1 MGMTSQRQ
9 SVTLP
14 IGGCNSGNRPQAHPP
29 IPAPTCI
36 DRERVLD
43 SAVQK
48 RHDRYSVL
56 HFQDGGITMARKPSS
71 NDAFD
76 GGLQGGEVN
85 LARPARRAAPPTENL
100 TPRDLDVL
108 VAIRRGS
115 TSGAIAKSLGI
126 SLSTVRRHVWNI
138 LVKLDDRAQVAG
150 PDLTLAAVPVRN
162 RHAN

>member
-1 MGMTSQRQ
+1 
-9 SVTLP
+9 
-14 IGGCNSGNRPQAHPP
+14 
-29 IPAPTCI
+29 
-36 DRERVLD
+36 
-43 SAVQK
+43 
-48 RHDRYSVL
+48 
-56 HFQDGGITMARKPSS
+56 MARKPSS